1 MMTKSKSNAASKTAF
16 STRQGNGSA
25 VKKAAQKIGRPSKF
39 GTVDPA
45 QVEKLAKAGWT
56 DRQMADFFNVVE
68 QTWNNWKKQN
78 EAFLESLKDWK
89 AEADHKVERGLYER
103 ATGYEHPEVHISN
116 FQGDVTITDI
126 VKHYPPDT
134 TACIFWLKN
143 RQPQDWRDR
152 TERELTGKGGG
163 PIEKITKIMTHDEAS
178 AAYAATLNNH

>member
-1 MMTKSKSNAASKTAF
+1 MTANSKSNA
-16 STRQGNGSA
+16 GSA
-25 VKKAAQKIGRPSKF
+25 IKKGAKKLGRPSKF

-103 ATGYEHPEVHISN
+103 ATGYEHPAVHISN
-116 FQGDVTITDI
+116 YQGEITITDI

-143 RQPQDWRDR
+143 RAPDEWRDR
-152 TERELTGKGGG
+152 KEHEITGKDSG
-163 PIEKITKIMTHDEAS
+163 PFEMITKAMTAEQAS
-178 AAYAATLNNH
+178 AAYADTLHNQ